1 LLTRLTSLPLLTR
14 HIGFAAFLLAHSP
27 LLLLAALLFLFPAL
41 VVRTIALLALLLA
54 ALLPHSAL
62 FPFSIHLSS
71 PFPDCTKYGA
81 GN

>member
-27 LLLLAALLFLFPAL
+27 LLLAALLFLFPAL